1 MEFEKLQEIIAGV
14 LKMEPE
20 RIKPEMRFVEDLG
33 ADSLEIF
40 QIIIEIEEAFGV
52 VIGDAVI
59 STVKTVED
67 AVKIMK
73 NLG

>member
-67 AVKIMK
+67 AAKIMK

>member
-59 STVKTVED
+59 SAVKTVED
-67 AVKIMK
+67 AAKIMK